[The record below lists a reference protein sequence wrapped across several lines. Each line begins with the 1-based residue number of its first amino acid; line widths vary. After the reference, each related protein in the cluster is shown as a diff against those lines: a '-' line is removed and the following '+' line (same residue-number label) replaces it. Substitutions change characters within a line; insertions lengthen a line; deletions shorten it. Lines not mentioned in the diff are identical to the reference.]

1 MRIAISG
8 THCSGKSSL
17 VAAFVE
23 EHPHYSPEL
32 EAYEALEQLHGEL
45 FSGEA
50 NAEDLCRQLE
60 YCVARIQHYNDDEC
74 VVFERSPLDYVG
86 YLQALSR
93 LKRETANSSLTERAI
108 DMAKTVITHLD
119 LIAYLPL
126 HGCELDVS
134 DEEDLK
140 LRDAVDRRL
149 EAILLDDEL
158 DILNA
163 PRPTVVELTGS
174 THQRLLALNKLLG
187 FRGET

>member
-1 MRIAISG
+1 MF
-8 THCSGKSSL
+8 SSS
-17 VAAFVE
+17 VA
-23 EHPHYSPEL
+23 
-32 EAYEALEQLHGEL
+32 L
-45 FSGEA
+45 F
-50 NAEDLCRQLE
+50 
-60 YCVARIQHYNDDEC
+60 
-74 VVFERSPLDYVG
+74 P
-86 YLQALSR
+86 
-93 LKRETANSSLTERAI
+93 
-108 DMAKTVITHLD
+108 
-119 LIAYLPL
+119 

-163 PRPTVVELTGS
+163 QRPIVVELTGS